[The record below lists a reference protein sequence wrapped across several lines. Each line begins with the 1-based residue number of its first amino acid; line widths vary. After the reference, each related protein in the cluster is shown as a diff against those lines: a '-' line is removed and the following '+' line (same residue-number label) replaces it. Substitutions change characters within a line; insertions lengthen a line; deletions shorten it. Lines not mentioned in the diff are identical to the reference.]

1 MGYLPPLAQE
11 VDAGHCCSVLTS
23 GPNTYCFAA
32 MMGPPGTA
40 MKSFVPGTAMR
51 GGTAMQQDPS
61 MARPMT
67 SNRGAGFTSAPN
79 KKFDPLNR
87 SMGSTLG
94 SSTGSALA
102 KKGDATS
109 EEQARDMERK
119 VHELLEESA
128 ILGSKGD
135 NNAGEQY
142 CFVAPRAEAAAA
154 AAGSWDTDRVG
165 CIAVSCVRRHIA

>member
-1 MGYLPPLAQE
+1 MSGFLQPLTAE
-11 VDAGHCCSVLTS
+11 VVAGHCWNCSLPAAPVTS
-23 GPNTYCFAA
+23 PFAA

-128 ILGSKGD
+128 ILCSKGD
-135 NNAGEQY
+135 NNAGEQ
-142 CFVAPRAEAAAA
+142 CLAA
-154 AAGSWDTDRVG
+154 VG
-165 CIAVSCVRRHIA
+165 QQQLGQQRSQGILQERRPFAMLRHMA